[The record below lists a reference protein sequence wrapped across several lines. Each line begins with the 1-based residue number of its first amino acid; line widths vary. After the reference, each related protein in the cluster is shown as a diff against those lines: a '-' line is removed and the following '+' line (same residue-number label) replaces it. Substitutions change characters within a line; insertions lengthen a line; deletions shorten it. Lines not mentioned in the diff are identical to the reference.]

1 MWNALR
7 TSFDLAD
14 GFGVYV
20 NSKTRLACAGKLFP
34 SDENVKNAVSQEFRG
49 VAPVS
54 YS

>member
-7 TSFDLAD
+7 TSSTWQT

-34 SDENVKNAVSQEFRG
+34 SDENVKNAVRQEFRG